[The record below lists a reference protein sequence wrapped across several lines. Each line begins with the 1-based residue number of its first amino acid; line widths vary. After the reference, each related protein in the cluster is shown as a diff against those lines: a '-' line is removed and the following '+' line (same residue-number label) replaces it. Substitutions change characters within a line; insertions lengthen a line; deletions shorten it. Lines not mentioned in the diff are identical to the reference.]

1 MPDLGGCSVNIV
13 GGGVAGLISAAHLA
27 RAGARVNLFESASAL
42 GGRARTRE
50 VNGYFLNQGPHA
62 VYLGGAFHRE
72 LMRLGVPVSGKRTQ
86 ASNPQGLWRGRLH
99 SLPQGAASLL
109 TTSLFNAGEKLTY
122 MRVVKGIADGATGS
136 GTFAE
141 WMDTQKLT
149 PRLRASLEALAR
161 VTSYTNAPDMVSA
174 SAMLDQIRL
183 GLKGVMYVDAGW
195 ASLVSGL
202 ADVAREAG
210 VMLRSAA
217 RVERVLVEGRS
228 SRLVLADGAEDVADA
243 TILAVAPVEAA
254 AMAPAVASLKTE
266 AEEARAIRAN
276 CLDLAL
282 SRWPDEARQFVLG
295 IDQPLYLSLHSVAAK
310 LAPDGGAVVHIA
322 RYMAPGE
329 TPGGDAISELEA
341 LADLAIPG
349 WRALEVK
356 RQELRGMV
364 VSNAVVRADRPR
376 PDVALGDAPGLFIA
390 GDWVGSEGMI
400 SDASAA
406 SAAKAADAVLHWLR
420 QCPSRAA
427 A

>member
-1 MPDLGGCSVNIV
+1 MPDLAGPSVNIV
-13 GGGVAGLISAAHLA
+13 GGGIAGLISAAHLA
-27 RAGARVNLFESASAL
+27 RAGVRVRLFESASAL

-62 VYLGGAFHRE
+62 VYLGGAFHHA
-72 LMRLGVPVSGKRTQ
+72 LTRLGAPFSGRRTQ
-86 ASNPQGLWRGRLH
+86 APNPQGLWRGRLH
-99 SLPQGAASLL
+99 ALPQGAASLL

-136 GTFAE
+136 GTFAD

-195 ASLVSGL
+195 ASLVNGL
-202 ADVAREAG
+202 SDVARESGA
-210 VMLRSAA
+210 VLHSTA
-217 RVERVLVEGRS
+217 RVERVMVEGRS
-228 SRLVLADGAEDVADA
+228 SRLVLADGTEHVSDA
-243 TILAVAPVEAA
+243 IIFAVAPGEAA
-254 AMAPAVASLKTE
+254 AMAPGIASLNAE
-266 AEEARAIRAN
+266 AAEATAIRAN

-282 SRWPDEARQFVLG
+282 SRWPGEARQFVLG
-295 IDQPLYLSLHSVAAK
+295 IDQPFYLSLHSAAAK
-310 LAPDGGAVVHIA
+310 LAPEGGAVVHLA

-329 TPGGDAISELEA
+329 TPGADAISELEG

-349 WRALEVK
+349 WRVLEVK

-364 VSNAVVRADRPR
+364 VSNAVVRADRSR
-376 PDVALGDAPGLFIA
+376 PNVQLADAPGLFIA
-390 GDWVGSEGMI
+390 GDWVGGEGMI

-406 SAAKAADAVLHWLR
+406 SAVKAAEAVQRWLKR
-420 QCPSRAA
+420 CPSQAA

>member
-1 MPDLGGCSVNIV
+1 MPDIAGCSVSIV
-13 GGGVAGLISAAHLA
+13 GGGIAGLIAAAHLA
-27 RAGARVNLFESASAL
+27 KAGARVNLFESASAL

-72 LMRLGVPVSGKRTQ
+72 LTRLGVPVSGKRTQ
-86 ASNPQGLWRGRLH
+86 APNPQGLWRGRLH

-122 MRVVKGIADGATGS
+122 MRVVKSIIDGVTGA
-136 GTFAE
+136 GTFTE
-141 WMDTQKLT
+141 WMNTQKLT

-174 SAMLDQIRL
+174 AAMLDQIRL
-183 GLKGVMYVDAGW
+183 GLKGVMYIDAGW
-195 ASLVSGL
+195 ASLINGL
-202 ADVAREAG
+202 TDVARDSGAS
-210 VMLRSAA
+210 LRSAA
-217 RVERVLVEGRS
+217 PVERVFIEGRS
-228 SRLVLADGAEDVADA
+228 SRVLLADGTEHVADA
-243 TILAVAPVEAA
+243 TILAVAPEVAA
-254 AMAPAVASLKTE
+254 TMAPKVMTLKTE
-266 AEEARAIRAN
+266 AAEARVIRAN

-295 IDQPLYLSLHSVAAK
+295 IDQPFYLSLHSVAAK
-310 LAPDGGAVVHIA
+310 LAPEGGAVVHLA

-329 TPGGDAISELEA
+329 TPGSDAISELEA

-364 VSNAVVRADRPR
+364 VSNAVVRADRAR
-376 PDVALGDAPGLFIA
+376 PDVELPDAAGLFIA

-400 SDASAA
+400 SDAAAA
-406 SAAKAADAVLHWLR
+406 SAAKAAEAVQRWLER
-420 QCPSRAA
+420 SPSRAA

>member
-1 MPDLGGCSVNIV
+1 MPNLTASSVNIV
-13 GGGVAGLISAAHLA
+13 GGGIAGLISAAHLA
-27 RAGARVNLFESASAL
+27 KAGARVSLFEAASAL

-62 VYLGGAFHRE
+62 IYLGGAFHRE
-72 LMRLGVPVSGKRTQ
+72 LVRLGVPVSGKRTQ
-86 ASNPQGLWRGRLH
+86 APNPQGLWRGRLH
-99 SLPQGAASLL
+99 TLPQGAASLL

-122 MRVVKGIADGATGS
+122 MRVVKGIADGASGS

-141 WMDTQKLT
+141 WMDEQKLT

-161 VTSYTNAPDMVSA
+161 VTSYTNAPHMVSA
-174 SAMLDQIRL
+174 AAMLDQIRL

-195 ASLVSGL
+195 ASLVNGL

-210 VMLRSAA
+210 VVLHSAA
-217 RVERVLVEGRS
+217 RVEHVLVEGRS
-228 SRLVLADGAEDVADA
+228 SRLVLVDGTEHLAEA
-243 TILAVAPVEAA
+243 TILAVGPGEAA
-254 AMAPAVASLKTE
+254 ALAPPIASLKLE
-266 AEEARAIRAN
+266 AAEARPVRAN

-310 LAPDGGAVVHIA
+310 LAPDGGAVVHLA

-329 TPGGDAISELEA
+329 MPGSDAISELEG

-349 WRALEVK
+349 WRALEVR
-356 RQELRGMV
+356 RQELRGMI
-364 VSNAVVRADRPR
+364 VSNAVVRADRAR
-376 PDVALGDAPGLFIA
+376 PDVVLADAGGLFIA
-390 GDWVGSEGMI
+390 GDWAGGEGMI

-406 SAAKAADAVLHWLR
+406 SAAKAVDAVQRWLR
-420 QCPSRAA
+420 QSSTQAA

>member
-1 MPDLGGCSVNIV
+1 MPDLAGCSVNIV
-13 GGGVAGLISAAHLA
+13 GGGIAGLISTAHLA
-27 RAGARVNLFESASAL
+27 KAGARVNLFEAASAL

-50 VNGYFLNQGPHA
+50 VSGYFLNQGPHA

-72 LMRLGVPVSGKRTQ
+72 LTRLGVPVSGKRTQ
-86 ASNPQGLWRGRLH
+86 APNPQGLWRGRLH
-99 SLPQGAASLL
+99 FLPQGAASLL
-109 TTSLFNAGEKLTY
+109 ATSLFNAGEKLTY

-195 ASLVSGL
+195 ASLVNGL

-210 VMLRSAA
+210 VMLHAA
-217 RVERVLVEGRS
+217 APVERVLMEGRS
-228 SRLVLADGAEDVADA
+228 SRLVLADGVEHLADA
-243 TILAVAPVEAA
+243 TILAVGPDVAA
-254 AMAPAVASLKTE
+254 GLASTVTSLKTE

-282 SRWPDEARQFVLG
+282 SRWPEEARQFVLG

-329 TPGGDAISELEA
+329 TPGSDAITELEV

-364 VSNAVVRADRPR
+364 VSNAVVRADRAR
-376 PDVALGDAPGLFIA
+376 PDVVLGDATGLFIA

-406 SAAKAADAVLHWLR
+406 SAVKAAEAVQHWLGR
-420 QCPSRAA
+420 CPSRVAA
-427 A
+427 

>member
-1 MPDLGGCSVNIV
+1 MPDFAGCTVNVV
-13 GGGVAGLISAAHLA
+13 GGGIAGLISAAHLA
-27 RAGARVNLFESASAL
+27 KAGARVNLFESASAL

-50 VNGYFLNQGPHA
+50 ANGYFLNQGPHA

-72 LMRLGVPVSGKRTQ
+72 LTRLGVSISGKRTQ
-86 ASNPQGLWRGRLH
+86 APNPQGIWRGRLH
-99 SLPQGAASLL
+99 TLPQGAASLL

-122 MRVVKGIADGATGS
+122 MRVVKGIVDGATGS
-136 GTFAE
+136 GTFGE

-210 VMLRSAA
+210 VMLHSAA

-228 SRLVLADGAEDVADA
+228 SQLVLTDGAEHVADA
-243 TILAVAPVEAA
+243 TILAVGPVEAA

-266 AEEARAIRAN
+266 ADEARAIRAN

-295 IDQPLYLSLHSVAAK
+295 IDQPFYLSLHSVAAK

-322 RYMAPGE
+322 RYMASGE
-329 TPGGDAISELEA
+329 TPGSNAISELEA

-376 PDVALGDAPGLFIA
+376 PDVVLGDAPGLFIA

-406 SAAKAADAVLHWLR
+406 SAVKAAEAVQRWLR
-420 QCPSRAA
+420 QSPSRAA

>member
-1 MPDLGGCSVNIV
+1 MPGLAGCSVNIV
-13 GGGVAGLISAAHLA
+13 GGGIAGLISAAHLA

-228 SRLVLADGAEDVADA
+228 SRLVLADGAEHVGDA
-243 TILAVAPVEAA
+243 TILAVAPIEAA

-266 AEEARAIRAN
+266 AAEARAIRAN

-282 SRWPDEARQFVLG
+282 SHWPDEARQFVLG

-329 TPGGDAISELEA
+329 TLGGDAISELEA

-364 VSNAVVRADRPR
+364 VSNAVVRADRAR

-406 SAAKAADAVLHWLR
+406 SAVKAAEAVQRWLK
-420 QCPSRAA
+420 QSPSRAA

>member
-13 GGGVAGLISAAHLA
+13 GGGIAGLISAAHLA

-195 ASLVSGL
+195 APLVSGL

-228 SRLVLADGAEDVADA
+228 SRLVLADGAEHGADA
-243 TILAVAPVEAA
+243 TILAVAPDVAA
-254 AMAPAVASLKTE
+254 ILAPTVVSLKTE
-266 AEEARAIRAN
+266 SEEARAIRAN

-282 SRWPDEARQFVLG
+282 SRWPEEARQFVLG

-406 SAAKAADAVLHWLR
+406 SAVKAAEAVQRWLK
-420 QCPSRAA
+420 QSPSRAA

>member
-13 GGGVAGLISAAHLA
+13 GGGIAGLISAAHLA

-72 LMRLGVPVSGKRTQ
+72 LTRLGAPVLGKRTQ

-122 MRVVKGIADGATGS
+122 MRVVKGIAGGATGS

-149 PRLRASLEALAR
+149 PRLRASLAALAR

-174 SAMLDQIRL
+174 AAMLDQIRL
-183 GLKGVMYVDAGW
+183 GLKGVMYIDAGW
-195 ASLVSGL
+195 GSLVNGL

-217 RVERVLVEGRS
+217 RAERVLVEGRS
-228 SRLVLADGAEDVADA
+228 SRLVLADGAEHVADA
-243 TILAVAPVEAA
+243 TILAVAPDVAA

-266 AEEARAIRAN
+266 AAEARAIRAN

-282 SRWPDEARQFVLG
+282 SHWPDEARQFVLG

-329 TPGGDAISELEA
+329 TPGSDAISELEA

-420 QCPSRAA
+420 QCPPRAA

>member
-1 MPDLGGCSVNIV
+1 MPDFAGCSVNIV
-13 GGGVAGLISAAHLA
+13 GGGIAGLIAAAHLA
-27 RAGARVNLFESASAL
+27 RAGARVNLFEAASAL

-62 VYLGGAFHRE
+62 VYLGGTFHRE
-72 LMRLGVPVSGKRTQ
+72 LTRLGVPFSGKRTQ
-86 ASNPQGLWRGRLH
+86 APNPQGLWRGRLH

-195 ASLVSGL
+195 GSLVNGL

-210 VMLRSAA
+210 VMLQSAA
-217 RVERVLVEGRS
+217 PVERILMEGRS
-228 SRLVLADGAEDVADA
+228 PRLVLADGAEHVADA
-243 TILAVAPVEAA
+243 TILAVGPDAA
-254 AMAPAVASLKTE
+254 ATLAPMVSSLKTE

-295 IDQPLYLSLHSVAAK
+295 VDQPLYLSLHSVAAK
-310 LAPDGGAVVHIA
+310 LAPDGGAVVHVA

-329 TPGGDAISELEA
+329 APRSDAISELEA

-364 VSNAVVRADRPR
+364 VSNAVVRADRAR
-376 PDVALGDAPGLFIA
+376 PDVVLPDAAGLFIA
-390 GDWVGSEGMI
+390 GDWVGCEGMI

-406 SAAKAADAVLHWLR
+406 SAVKAAEAVQHWLGR
-420 QCPSRAA
+420 RASRVAA
-427 A
+427 

>member
-1 MPDLGGCSVNIV
+1 MPDFAGCSVNIV
-13 GGGVAGLISAAHLA
+13 GGGIAGLIAAAHLA
-27 RAGARVNLFESASAL
+27 RAGARVNLFEAASAL

-72 LMRLGVPVSGKRTQ
+72 LTRLGVPFSGKRTQ
-86 ASNPQGLWRGRLH
+86 APNPQGLWRGRLH

-122 MRVVKGIADGATGS
+122 MRLVKGIVDGATGS
-136 GTFAE
+136 GTFSE

-195 ASLVSGL
+195 GSLVNGL

-210 VMLRSAA
+210 VMLQSAA
-217 RVERVLVEGRS
+217 PVERILMEGLS
-228 SRLVLADGAEDVADA
+228 SRLVLTDGAEHVADA
-243 TILAVAPVEAA
+243 TILAVGPDAA
-254 AMAPAVASLKTE
+254 ATLAPTVSSLKTE

-282 SRWPDEARQFVLG
+282 SRWPEEARQFVLG
-295 IDQPLYLSLHSVAAK
+295 VDQPLYLSLHSVAAK
-310 LAPDGGAVVHIA
+310 LAPDGGAVVHVA

-329 TPGGDAISELEA
+329 APRSDAISELEA

-364 VSNAVVRADRPR
+364 VSNAVVRADRAR
-376 PDVALGDAPGLFIA
+376 PDMALPDAAGLFIA
-390 GDWVGSEGMI
+390 GDWVGGEGMI

-406 SAAKAADAVLHWLR
+406 SAVKAAEAVQHWLGR
-420 QCPSRAA
+420 RASRVAA
-427 A
+427 

>member
-13 GGGVAGLISAAHLA
+13 GGGIAGLISAAHLA

-228 SRLVLADGAEDVADA
+228 SRLVLADGAEHVADA

-266 AEEARAIRAN
+266 AAEARAIRAN
-276 CLDLAL
+276 CLDLAI
-282 SRWPDEARQFVLG
+282 SHWPDEARQFVLG

>member
-13 GGGVAGLISAAHLA
+13 GGGIAGLISAAHLA

-161 VTSYTNAPDMVSA
+161 VTSYTNASDMVSA

-228 SRLVLADGAEDVADA
+228 SRLVLADGAEHVGDA
-243 TILAVAPVEAA
+243 TILAVAPIEAA

-266 AEEARAIRAN
+266 AAEARAIRAN
-276 CLDLAL
+276 CLDLAI
-282 SRWPDEARQFVLG
+282 SHWPDEARQFVLG